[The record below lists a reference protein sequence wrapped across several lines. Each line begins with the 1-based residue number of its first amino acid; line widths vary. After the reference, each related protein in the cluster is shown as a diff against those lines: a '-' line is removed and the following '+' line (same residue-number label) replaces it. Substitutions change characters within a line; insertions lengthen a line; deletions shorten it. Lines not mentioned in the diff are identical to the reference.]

1 MFNQVTTQE
10 APEMKT
16 VKNDKNILDDERRIN
31 YNLSIP
37 QKIEFKLF
45 GSVKVGYEKNKGWRG
60 ELPIYLFRC
69 VHHGL
74 QTAYPSGHHM
84 ILHCPQCL
92 KEREI

>member
-10 APEMKT
+10 VPEMET

-45 GSVKVGYEKNKGWRG
+45 G
-60 ELPIYLFRC
+60 
-69 VHHGL
+69 
-74 QTAYPSGHHM
+74 
-84 ILHCPQCL
+84 
-92 KEREI
+92 